1 MEGKNMKAKSFVAVA
16 LLALSACVLPFAAA
30 RADVVMY
37 DQADFVSGAEAF
49 GQTLNITTPGTIT
62 VTLTAVPWLDTVTDM
77 NAFLTTSS
85 GVVNAIGQNSG
96 STFSGS
102 ESYNV
107 GAGTYYAHWFGD
119 AQGPGNLG
127 VLSANIT
134 FTTGASAVALPA
146 SWLLLLSGVVFLARV
161 KRKPLLTAAA

>member
-1 MEGKNMKAKSFVAVA
+1 MKAKSIVAVA

-30 RADVVMY
+30 RADMVMY
-37 DQADFVSGAEAF
+37 NQANFVSGQEAF

-62 VTLTAVPWLDTVTDM
+62 LTLTGVPWLDAVTDVS
-77 NAFLTTSS
+77 AFLTTAS
-85 GVVNAIGQNSG
+85 GVINAVGQTSG
-96 STFSGS
+96 GTFSGS

-119 AQGPGNLG
+119 AQGPNNLG
-127 VLSANIT
+127 VLTANIT
-134 FTTGASAVALPA
+134 FTSGASAVALPA

-161 KRKPLLTAAA
+161 KRKPLMAATV